1 MSLLPVLRISFFCS
15 EFDSFS
21 LSDFLE
27 TVLLEIGRNIEWNSK
42 LGLMMTKGVS
52 LDFGQFLLEIGWKLC
67 TAGSRHHWGPRK
79 WMVRIKSMI
88 VVASLTSSQIV
99 ELLKLGYC
107 LCLIVSQSL
116 SDSLSNSLQQSFF
129 KVDLV
134 SNIFHLLR
142 ANPTDF
148 PQMRG
153 SNAKNE
159 R

>member
-88 VVASLTSSQIV
+88 VVASLTSSPRQQNYSSQAIVYVSLFPNLFLTLSQI
-99 ELLKLGYC
+99 L
-107 LCLIVSQSL
+107 SSSL
-116 SDSLSNSLQQSFF
+116 SSRQIQFQTFSTF
-129 KVDLV
+129 
-134 SNIFHLLR
+134 
-142 ANPTDF
+142 
-148 PQMRG
+148 
-153 SNAKNE
+153 
-159 R
+159 